1 MTRSLRQR
9 VLAGSGANA
18 FGQGITIGIQLF
30 SLPLFLHYWDAST
43 YGAWLILSA
52 IPSYLSMADVGMVT
66 TAGNKMTIAM
76 GQRDHVQANRV
87 FQSALL
93 FMLIVCGSISVLAIP
108 AALWMPLPG
117 ITATSDERIA
127 VAILSAGVLMALFG
141 GLADTIFKATGRYPL
156 GTLLGNLVRLAEW
169 GGAMLGLVLAGSF
182 SAVAIG
188 GLLARMLG
196 LILVTLAATSGK
208 HKIRWSMCDAKMEEV
223 RAMIKPA
230 FSFMLFPLASALSF
244 QGITLLVGQTLGPS
258 SVAVFNTYRTLARVE
273 VQATSVFSHALWPEF
288 SRLYGEGGFAA
299 VLPLYRR
306 AVRLGIA
313 LSILLSLGIY
323 IISPFLLKLWTNGAI
338 AFEPLFMV
346 VMLVYAAVG
355 SSAHVPRIFLL
366 ATNKHSRLALWF
378 LILAIASLGFAVGI
392 GKNLGTVGF
401 GMAMLISELGTLWVC
416 FHLTRRLVNSRSVND
431 KLFR

>member
-1 MTRSLRQR
+1 LTRSLRQR

-18 FGQGITIGIQLF
+18 FGQAITIGIQLF
-30 SLPLFLHYWDAST
+30 SLPFFLHYWNAST

-76 GQRDHVQANRV
+76 GQRDHMQANRV

-93 FMLIVCGSISVLAIP
+93 FMLIVCGLISVLAIP
-108 AALWMPLPG
+108 AALWIPLPG

-127 VAILSAGVLMALFG
+127 VAILSTGVLVALFG

-169 GGAMLGLVLAGSF
+169 GGAMLGLVLVGSF

-188 GLLARMLG
+188 GLLARTLG
-196 LILVTLAATSGK
+196 LILVTTAAASGK
-208 HKIRWSMCDAKMEEV
+208 HEIHWSMRDAKMEEV

-273 VQATSVFSHALWPEF
+273 VQATSIFSHALWPEF
-288 SRLYGEGGFAA
+288 SRLYGEGGTAA

-306 AVRLGIA
+306 AVWLGIA
-313 LSILLSLGIY
+313 LSLLLSLALY
-323 IISPFLLKLWTNGAI
+323 IVAPLLLKLWTNGAI
-338 AFEPLFMV
+338 GFEPLFMV

-378 LILAIASLGFAVGI
+378 LVLAIASLGLAAGI
-392 GKNLGTVGF
+392 GRNWGTVGF
-401 GMAMLISELGTLWVC
+401 GMAMLISEFGVLWVC
-416 FHLTRRLVNSRSVND
+416 FHLTRRLMFSSSMPV
-431 KLFR
+431 